1 MESGR
6 VRRTTLFKVPE
17 PEKQA
22 KLVEAFRVLADT
34 QEKACHCSSPPTRP
48 CKTKKIHTRCLPDGP
63 ETMNLT
69 RFFWFSS
76 FLALWQDGKRYI
88 VEYVVRTLSSPPY
101 PSLCPVLLH
110 SFVHM

>member
-34 QEKACHCSSPPTRP
+34 QEKACHCSSPP
-48 CKTKKIHTRCLPDGP
+48 G
-63 ETMNLT
+63 
-69 RFFWFSS
+69 
-76 FLALWQDGKRYI
+76 
-88 VEYVVRTLSSPPY
+88 
-101 PSLCPVLLH
+101 PVLRRPFSLQDKKKKKN
-110 SFVHM
+110 FILGNFLMGPRQRI